1 MRFQLFN
8 FKSNNIIENLNFDD
22 EKLIELNKFPQNYL
36 RFWEISDYAIIL
48 GKSNSAE
55 KEVNLTNCPSGIP
68 IIKRCSGG
76 GTVLLGPGCLCYSL
90 FIETEKPYDSIT
102 ATNSIVMSKNCQ
114 ALKKINPNISV
125 KGFTDLCIG
134 NKKFSGNAQRRMKNV
149 TLFHGTF
156 LYDFDLTKI
165 SRTLHH
171 PTKEPD
177 YRIKRTHRDFIT
189 NINIKSSEIKKLLTD
204 EWINHY

>member
-1 MRFQLFN
+1 MRFQLID
-8 FKSNNIIENLNFDD
+8 FKSNNITENLDFDD
-22 EKLIELNKFPQNYL
+22 KKLIELNKYPQNYL
-36 RFWEISDYAIIL
+36 RFWEVSHYAVIL
-48 GKSNSAE
+48 GKSNSAQ
-55 KEVNLTNCPSGIP
+55 KEVNLSNCSTDIP

-90 FIETEKPYDSIT
+90 FIETKKPFHSIT
-102 ATNSIVMSKNCQ
+102 TTNSNVMSKNCQ

-134 NKKFSGNAQRRMKNV
+134 NRKFSGNAQRRMKNI

-156 LYDFDLTKI
+156 LYNFDLTQI
-165 SRTLHH
+165 SKTLHH

-177 YRIKRTHRDFIT
+177 YRIKRKHRDFIT
-189 NINIKSSEIKKLLTD
+189 NVNMKSSTIKKLITD
-204 EWINHY
+204 EWINTF